1 LQPNVEVMRPERL
14 MRSITTAFAE
24 AMAAGDLDA
33 AEGWFRLARMTAERT
48 RGAGGPRRIGR
59 FGAVPPPQ
67 PVGRSD
73 DRVIIALP

>member
-1 LQPNVEVMRPERL
+1 MRPKRL

-33 AEGWFRLARMTAERT
+33 AEGWFRLARMTAERIEE
-48 RGAGGPRRIGR
+48 AGPTSRIG
-59 FGAVPPPQ
+59 AVAPPR

>member
-1 LQPNVEVMRPERL
+1 

-48 RGAGGPRRIGR
+48 GGTGGTDGRSRIGGVAPPRR
-59 FGAVPPPQ
+59 VE
-67 PVGRSD
+67 RSD

>member
-1 LQPNVEVMRPERL
+1 

-48 RGAGGPRRIGR
+48 GGAGGRIR
-59 FGAVPPPQ
+59 FGAVAPPQ
-67 PVGRSD
+67 LVGRSD